1 MKKKTGCWILAGFGL
16 LSYFL
21 YKQNND
27 IVTTNYT
34 YVSNKVPT
42 VFDGMKIVHL
52 SDLHN
57 KTFKES
63 QRTLLSKIK
72 RAHPDV
78 VFITGD
84 IVDSRRYH
92 DKPSLI
98 LVNKLAQ
105 KWPVYYVTGNHERN
119 SNHFHQLEP
128 LIKKAGIYVLRNQT
142 KVYTK
147 QEDHIY
153 ISGIDDPSFAI
164 DFPDSDDATFTENAL
179 QTAQK
184 EFDVQDSLCILLS
197 HRPELMHLYAK
208 QQFDIVFTG
217 HAHGGQI
224 RIPFIGGLI
233 APHQG
238 FFPDYT
244 AGLHEIRKTI
254 MVINR
259 GLGNSLFPFRVFNRP
274 EVIVLTL
281 KSGL

>member
-128 LIKKAGIYVLRNQT
+128 LIKKPEYMSCEIRR
-142 KVYTK
+142 K
-147 QEDHIY
+147 
-153 ISGIDDPSFAI
+153 S
-164 DFPDSDDATFTENAL
+164 
-179 QTAQK
+179 
-184 EFDVQDSLCILLS
+184 ILNKRTIFIFL
-197 HRPELMHLYAK
+197 ELMTPLSQSIFLILMMRHL
-208 QQFDIVFTG
+208 QRM
-217 HAHGGQI
+217 HC
-224 RIPFIGGLI
+224 RLP
-233 APHQG
+233 
-238 FFPDYT
+238 
-244 AGLHEIRKTI
+244 RKTSMSKI
-254 MVINR
+254 VYVYFY
-259 GLGNSLFPFRVFNRP
+259 L
-274 EVIVLTL
+274 IVLN
-281 KSGL
+281 